1 VDPDSVF
8 KRRGFA
14 GSAEEENTAAR
25 WTPAFPT
32 DQVRG
37 LKAWGTHSANDMAQ
51 ELKGAM
57 SGLVVFAVGCGAIS
71 AK

>member
-37 LKAWGTHSANDMAQ
+37 LKDWGTHSANDMAQ
-51 ELKGAM
+51 ELKGRCRAWWCLPL
-57 SGLVVFAVGCGAIS
+57 GVAR
-71 AK
+71 